1 MSKSYQHF
9 INGQMVQGQ
18 SGRHSDIFNPSLGEI
33 SGSVA
38 LATVAELDDAVAA
51 AKAVLPEWS
60 GMNPQR
66 RARVLFNFKSL
77 VEANADELAL
87 ILSQEHGMYWRIV
100 TVTFNVVST

>member
-77 VEANADELAL
+77 VAVSYTHLTL
-87 ILSQEHGMYWRIV
+87 PTILLV
-100 TVTFNVVST
+100 